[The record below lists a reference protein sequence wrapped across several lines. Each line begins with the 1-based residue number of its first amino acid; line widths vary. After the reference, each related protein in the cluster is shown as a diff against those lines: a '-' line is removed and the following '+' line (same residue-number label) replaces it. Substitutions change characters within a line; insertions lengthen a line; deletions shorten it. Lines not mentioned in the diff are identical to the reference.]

1 MKFLLLLG
9 AIVAATMAAPSVVDN
24 HIEESNPLGSV
35 ARFVAN
41 CADSGDVTTC
51 LSVRGIMALNRA
63 ARAQKIELLTGVT
76 FNRDP
81 SAVFRSGKALSEN
94 EITASLPSGVQE
106 KTGRLFDLTLEAA
119 SNFLTSHDLEIK
131 LPAETTQNLA
141 RSIEEGRGK
150 LKKIAGPL
158 VLALGAKIVALV
170 PLFLGGLV
178 LLATKA
184 LVVAKVAFVLAAV
197 LGIQKLLGSSGG
209 GGFNLLGKISGAGN
223 QQPQWSANSN
233 NPAWSSGASQGWSSG
248 ASGGAYPYARSYDA
262 QELAYHGQIPEH
274 IQ

>member
-1 MKFLLLLG
+1 MKVFLLFS
-9 AIVAATMAAPSVVDN
+9 AILAVAVAAPSVMDN
-24 HIEESNPLGSV
+24 HLEDGNSFGNV
-35 ARFVAN
+35 ARIVAN

-51 LSVRGIMALNRA
+51 LSVKGIMALSRA
-63 ARAQKIELLTGVT
+63 ARAQKIELLPGVT

-81 SAVFRSGKALSEN
+81 SAMFRSGKSLSEN
-94 EITASLPSGVQE
+94 EITASLPSGAQE

-131 LPAETTQNLA
+131 LPAETTKNLA

-150 LKKIAGPL
+150 LKKLAGPL
-158 VLALGAKIVALV
+158 VLALGAKVVALL

-197 LGIQKLLGSSGG
+197 LAVQKLLGSSGG
-209 GGFNLLGKISGAGN
+209 FSGSGFNLLGKVT
-223 QQPQWSANSN
+223 WT
-233 NPAWSSGASQGWSSG
+233 SGASQGWSSG

>member
-1 MKFLLLLG
+1 MKIFLILG
-9 AIVAATMAAPSVVDN
+9 AIVAVSVAAPSVVDN
-24 HIEESNPLGSV
+24 HLDDSNSLGQV
-35 ARFVAN
+35 ARIVAN

-51 LSVRGIMALNRA
+51 LSVKGIMALNRA
-63 ARAQKIELLTGVT
+63 ARAQKIELLPGVT

-81 SAVFRSGKALSEN
+81 SSSFRLGKSLSEN
-94 EITASLPSGVQE
+94 EIAANLPTGGQE
-106 KTGRLFDLTLEAA
+106 KTARLFDLTVDAA

-131 LPAETTQNLA
+131 LPAETTKNLA

-150 LKKIAGPL
+150 LKKLAGPL
-158 VLALGAKIVALV
+158 VLALGAKLIAVL

-209 GGFNLLGKISGAGN
+209 SGFSLLGKVAGAGN
-223 QQPQWSANSN
+223 SQPTWNSAPQN
-233 NPAWSSGASQGWSSG
+233 AGWSSG
-248 ASGGAYPYARSYDA
+248 TSQGWTSGTSAGSYPYARSYDA
-262 QELAYHGQIPEH
+262 QELAYNGQIPEH